1 MNPPNLFAA
10 LNQSGALRTL
20 DLAFAQSLQRLE
32 PDTDPQVLAGAAL
45 ASLAVTS
52 GHAGLD
58 PARAAMVLD
67 ARDGPPPT
75 FPDPAAWQRS
85 LAVSR
90 WVDQPQ
96 PEAPAAAD
104 CPLVLE
110 RGLLYLRRYREYER
124 RLALGLQRIA
134 AQAPPPVDAAT
145 LAPLFAQLFPNATAT
160 PRTAAP
166 TPLPPAE
173 GARGAGEGSGLPAP
187 SLQQEGTNPPA
198 PSIKGSNQ
206 AAPAHSPDRQAQAAA
221 LALRRMLLLVTGGP
235 GTGKT
240 TTIARMLLLRI
251 AQARAAGTSP
261 PRIALAAPTGRAS
274 ERMAESLRLAVARAM
289 EQGLPPP
296 CDTPTP
302 EMSPLPSTAPHPD
315 AFPLPPAGEGTRR
328 AGEGS
333 PPTDLPSTA
342 PDPGVFPLPPAGEGA
357 RRAGEGSPA
366 TDLPSTAPHLDAFP
380 LPPAGEGARRAG
392 EGSAPIDPHG
402 NSALPSGASTLHR
415 LLGVIPDSPHFHH
428 NADNPLPFDLIVVDE
443 ASMVDLPLMCKLVE
457 AVADG
462 TQLIL
467 LGDADQLPSV
477 EAGDV
482 LAAILQAAGPGD
494 ALQPE
499 DAQAL
504 HPLLGSAPVDPPA
517 VTSATRSGGLAGHRV
532 HLLRGYRQAEDFA
545 LAPLA
550 DAIRAGDADTALA
563 LIRSGEL
570 PGVHFHEDGED
581 PLTLGRD
588 ALLAHWRALANAQDP
603 AAALRDAAR
612 LRLLTAVRAGPQG
625 ARGLNAR
632 IEQLLADTGAG
643 APRLGGASPWFQ
655 GRLLLI
661 TENSYRHG
669 LFNGDVGICLRSDP
683 GALPGRSDAR
693 PSPDQGDA
701 SAVTTRGHA
710 PPSSRPGH
718 AGDRAHHDA
727 PATDSRAQGPLVAW
741 FEGDGDGQVR
751 GFHPA
756 ALPAHE
762 SAFAMTVHKAQ
773 GSEFDEV
780 WLQLPTRDARVLS
793 RELLYTGL
801 TRARRALHLAGSE
814 AVMRAALARHAARIS
829 GLAWRL
835 GAKDDKPP
843 PVPAPTPAPLP
854 QPPPSAPVQGA
865 LF

>member
-1 MNPPNLFAA
+1 MNQPNLFSA
-10 LNQSGALRTL
+10 LIKADALRPL
-20 DLAFAQSLQRLE
+20 DLALAQSLQRLA

-58 PARAAMVLD
+58 PARAAMLLD
-67 ARDGPPPT
+67 AREGPSPAL
-75 FPDPAAWQRS
+75 PDPADWQRT
-85 LAVSR
+85 LAASR
-90 WVDQPQ
+90 WVDQPA
-96 PEAPAAAD
+96 PEDPAAAD

-110 RGLLYLRRYREYER
+110 HGLLYLRRYREYER

-134 AQAPPPVDAAT
+134 AQSPPPFDAAT
-145 LAPLFAQLFPNATAT
+145 LAPLFAQLFPNPAI
-160 PRTAAP
+160 
-166 TPLPPAE
+166 PLPPAGE
-173 GARGAGEGSGLPAP
+173 GARRAGEGTGLPAP
-187 SLQQEGTNPPA
+187 SVYQDGTHPPA
-198 PSIKGSNQ
+198 QSHHQ
-206 AAPAHSPDRQAQAAA
+206 DRQAQAAA
-221 LALRRMLLLVTGGP
+221 LALRRTLLLVTGGP

-240 TTIARMLLLRI
+240 TTIARLLLLRI
-251 AQARAAGTSP
+251 AQAQASNTPA
-261 PRIALAAPTGRAS
+261 PRIALAAPTGRAA
-274 ERMAESLRLAVARAM
+274 ERMAESLRLAVARAIADGI
-289 EQGLPPP
+289 QLA
-296 CDTPTP
+296 PTP
-302 EMSPLPSTAPHPD
+302 AAAAPGQAKPSPHPVASPPHQATEPPHPVASSLHQTPEPANPAVSPLPQ
-315 AFPLPPAGEGTRR
+315 
-328 AGEGS
+328 
-333 PPTDLPSTA
+333 
-342 PDPGVFPLPPAGEGA
+342 AGEGA
-357 RRAGEGSPA
+357 RRAGEGQPPTWNSL
-366 TDLPSTAPHLDAFP
+366 LPT
-380 LPPAGEGARRAG
+380 
-392 EGSAPIDPHG
+392 
-402 NSALPSGASTLHR
+402 GASTLHR
-415 LLGVIPDSPHFHH
+415 LLGVIPDSPNFRH

-494 ALQPE
+494 TLQPQ

-504 HPLLGSAPVDPPA
+504 QPLLGDAPAGTTPA
-517 VTSATRSGGLAGHRV
+517 ATHSGGLAGHRV
-532 HLLRGYRQAEDFA
+532 HLLRGYRQAHDFA

-550 DAIRAGDADTALA
+550 DAVRAGDADTALA
-563 LIRSGEL
+563 LLRSGEL
-570 PGVHFHEDGED
+570 AGVHFHEDGEDGED

-588 ALLAHWRALANAQDP
+588 ALLAHWRALADAHDP

-625 ARGLNAR
+625 TRGLNAR
-632 IEQLLADTGAG
+632 IEQLLAETGSG
-643 APRLGGASPWFQ
+643 ARRLGSASPWFQ

-669 LFNGDVGICLRSDP
+669 LFNGDVGICLRSDASP
-683 GALPGRSDAR
+683 FSGRSDEG
-693 PSPDQGDA
+693 PSSPPGQ
-701 SAVTTRGHA
+701 SAATANRHA
-710 PPSSRPGH
+710 PG
-718 AGDRAHHDA
+718 
-727 PATDSRAQGPLVAW
+727 TESRAQGPLVAW

-773 GSEFDEV
+773 GSEFDTV

-793 RELLYTGL
+793 RELLYTGI

-814 AVMRAALARHAARIS
+814 AVIRSALARHAARIS

-835 GAKDDKPP
+835 GAQQQAA
-843 PVPAPTPAPLP
+843 PAKQATE
-854 QPPPSAPVQGA
+854 PSTALPVQGS

>member
-1 MNPPNLFAA
+1 MTPPNLFAA

-67 ARDGPPPT
+67 ARDSPPPT
-75 FPDPAAWQRS
+75 FPDPADWQRS
-85 LAVSR
+85 LAASR

-160 PRTAAP
+160 PRTSAP

-187 SLQQEGTNPPA
+187 SLRQEGTNPPA
-198 PSIKGSNQ
+198 PSITGSNQ
-206 AAPAHSPDRQAQAAA
+206 AAPARSPDRQAQAAA

-261 PRIALAAPTGRAS
+261 PRIALAAPTGRAA

-296 CDTPTP
+296 GDTPTP

-315 AFPLPPAGEGTRR
+315 AFPLPPAGEG
-328 AGEGS
+328 
-333 PPTDLPSTA
+333 
-342 PDPGVFPLPPAGEGA
+342 A
-357 RRAGEGSPA
+357 RRAGEGA
-366 TDLPSTAPHLDAFP
+366 
-380 LPPAGEGARRAG
+380 
-392 EGSAPIDPHG
+392 APIDPHG

-482 LAAILQAAGPGD
+482 LAAILLAAGPGD

-504 HPLLGSAPVDPPA
+504 QPLLGSAPVDPPA
-517 VTSATRSGGLAGHRV
+517 VTSATRSGGLTGHRV

-563 LIRSGEL
+563 LLRSGEL

-643 APRLGGASPWFQ
+643 ARRLGGASPWFQ

-693 PSPDQGDA
+693 LSPGQGDA
-701 SAVTTRGHA
+701 SAVTARGHA
-710 PPSSRPGH
+710 PPSPRPGH
-718 AGDRAHHDA
+718 AGDRVHHDA

>member
-1 MNPPNLFAA
+1 MAWRARIRRWNANAMTHPNLLTA
-10 LNQSGALRTL
+10 LHQSGALRTL

-32 PDTDPQVLAGAAL
+32 PETDPQVLAGAAL

-58 PARAAMVLD
+58 LARAAMLLD
-67 ARDGPPPT
+67 ARDGPSPP
-75 FPDPAAWQRS
+75 FPDPADWQRS
-85 LAVSR
+85 LAASR

-96 PEAPAAAD
+96 PEAPAAAG

-134 AQAPPPVDAAT
+134 AQPPPPFDAAT
-145 LAPLFAQLFPNATAT
+145 LAPLFAQLFPNATPT
-160 PRTAAP
+160 PRTAESA
-166 TPLPPAE
+166 PLPAAE
-173 GARGAGEGSGLPAP
+173 GARRAGEGQGLPEP
-187 SLQQEGTNPPA
+187 SHQQEGTNPPA

-206 AAPAHSPDRQAQAAA
+206 TAPAHAPDRQAQAAA
-221 LALRRMLLLVTGGP
+221 LALRRTLLLVTGGP

-251 AQARAAGTSP
+251 AQAQAQAAGTSP
-261 PRIALAAPTGRAS
+261 PRIALAAPTGRAA

-296 CDTPTP
+296 SAAPTP
-302 EMSPLPSTAPHPD
+302 DAFPLPSTAPQPD
-315 AFPLPPAGEGTRR
+315 AFPLPPE
-328 AGEGS
+328 
-333 PPTDLPSTA
+333 
-342 PDPGVFPLPPAGEGA
+342 GEGA
-357 RRAGEGSPA
+357 RRAGEGSVP
-366 TDLPSTAPHLDAFP
+366 TDPQGNTALLPT
-380 LPPAGEGARRAG
+380 
-392 EGSAPIDPHG
+392 
-402 NSALPSGASTLHR
+402 GASTLHR
-415 LLGVIPDSPHFHH
+415 LLGVIPDSPHFRHS
-428 NADNPLPFDLIVVDE
+428 ADNPLPFDLIVVDE

-494 ALQPE
+494 ALQPD
-499 DAQAL
+499 DAHAL
-504 HPLLGSAPVDPPA
+504 QPLLGSPPTATPAPA
-517 VTSATRSGGLAGHRV
+517 HTGGLTGHRV
-532 HLLRGYRQAEDFA
+532 HLLRGYRQADNFA

-563 LIRSGEL
+563 LLRSGEL

-581 PLTLGRD
+581 PLSNGRD

-603 AAALRDAAR
+603 AAALRDAGR

-632 IEQLLADTGAG
+632 IEQLLADTGSG
-643 APRLGGASPWFQ
+643 ARRLGGASPWFH

-669 LFNGDVGICLRSDP
+669 LFNGDVGICLRSDA
-683 GALPGRSDAR
+683 G
-693 PSPDQGDA
+693 PSPGQGDA
-701 SAVTTRGHA
+701 NAVTARDHA
-710 PPSSRPGH
+710 PSSSRPGH
-718 AGDRAHHDA
+718 AGDRTHRDA

-793 RELLYTGL
+793 RELLYTGI

-814 AVMRAALARHAARIS
+814 AVMRDALARHAARIS

-835 GAKDDKPP
+835 GGEQMQ
-843 PVPAPTPAPLP
+843 PAAGAASPLRATTPTASGNPI
-854 QPPPSAPVQGA
+854 QGS